1 MIDLPYTYS
10 TSGRVKD
17 LDIKLELQDDLLKEA
32 KGYQVNDVEGL
43 TRAFKGVVVNAAK
56 RRKRRRQVR
65 KIKRSSADVVSQS
78 FAKYLSVPTL
88 TFTHPDIVERL

>member
-56 RRKRRRQVR
+56 RRKRRQVR
-65 KIKRSSADVVSQS
+65 KIKRSSADVVSLNL
-78 FAKYLSVPTL
+78 AKYLSVPTL
-88 TFTHPDIVERL
+88 TFTHPDIMERL